1 MKGFVLGLLV
11 ASAGWV
17 GGFYVYNARQAG
29 LRAEAPEPATVEP
42 AAASKPGRKGRR
54 RASATAKDSF
64 NAAELG
70 ANEAPERKLTAAEL
84 RPASRGDDL
93 SRPDVLSLD
102 MGDNNAAP
110 ELSEEEIDQRFRDRQ
125 DAILDCIDKARPD
138 EQTYVPGRVTVQF
151 RIQRTG
157 QVRGVRVEAP
167 SVLQQGGLY
176 SCVKS
181 VVMGLRFPP
190 SSGSQVVTFPFA
202 LS

>member
-11 ASAGWV
+11 ASVGWV
-17 GGFYVYNARQAG
+17 GGFYVYQARQAA
-29 LRAEAPEPATVEP
+29 LRAEAPELSAETPAVSAKP
-42 AAASKPGRKGRR
+42 ARKGRR
-54 RASATAKDSF
+54 RAAGGARDSLSAGEPGGS
-64 NAAELG
+64 
-70 ANEAPERKLTAAEL
+70 EAPERKLTASEL

-138 EQTYVPGRVTVQF
+138 DQTYVPGRVTVQF

-167 SVLQQGGLY
+167 SILQAGGLY